1 MAANR
6 HTCAPSQLHVRRLRP
21 GAERHRALCSCV
33 RLSPGRLVPRQ
44 LLLGFLSLEQIG
56 MLVGGAVGSGSPFL
70 LACAGLLP
78 ICAKKKKLMNDG
90 TKELM
95 DPGCGARGA
104 LRCCAVTGLPVSLVT
119 APELA
124 RNNHYCLS
132 QSLISKVYIIASLI
146 FSEGRIESSPVGVGL
161 VGKSTGASAEVNEV
175 D

>member
-1 MAANR
+1 
-6 HTCAPSQLHVRRLRP
+6 
-21 GAERHRALCSCV
+21 
-33 RLSPGRLVPRQ
+33 
-44 LLLGFLSLEQIG
+44 
-56 MLVGGAVGSGSPFL
+56 MLVRAPVPGQAGASPAAAAISFSGTNRDVGGRRCGLWQPIP
-70 LACAGLLP
+70 AGLCRAPASL
-78 ICAKKKKLMNDG
+78 CQKKKLMNDG

-146 FSEGRIESSPVGVGL
+146 FSEGCIESSPVGVGL